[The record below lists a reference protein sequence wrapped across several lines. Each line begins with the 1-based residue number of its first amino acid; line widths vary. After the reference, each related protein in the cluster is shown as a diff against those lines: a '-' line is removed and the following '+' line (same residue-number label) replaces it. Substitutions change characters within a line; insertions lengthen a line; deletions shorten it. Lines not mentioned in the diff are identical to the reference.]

1 MRTKT
6 LERELAKHPLID
18 QVECYKTPSGKLCI
32 EVTQRI
38 PILRV
43 MSANGEN
50 YYLDNKGIVM
60 PPMQSALHTSPL

>member
-1 MRTKT
+1 M
-6 LERELAKHPLID
+6 LIISPA
-18 QVECYKTPSGKLCI
+18 CLKLLIGSGKLCI

-50 YYLDNKGIVM
+50 YYLDNKGTC
-60 PPMQSALHTSPL
+60 LLYTSRCV